1 METGKRKRLQNISI
15 WITIAALGINQC
27 NQSYLNYLDHKKF
40 RTNETEIVRFLIE
53 VEERDAQFLKD
64 VHQILQSLQ
73 RKLQYSQETVRYL
86 P

>member
-27 NQSYLNYLDHKKF
+27 SQSYLNYLDHKKF
-40 RTNETEIVRFLIE
+40 RTNETEILRSLIE
-53 VEERDAQFLKD
+53 AEERDTQFLKD
-64 VHQILQSLQ
+64 VHQILQSLR